1 MPYQVCAFKIDNRRC
16 SALTKKACM
25 RCHFFKT
32 EEEVKVSREK
42 AEARI
47 RSLSPQKQREIA
59 DKYIFGGEDDEP

>member
-1 MPYQVCAFKIDNRRC
+1 
-16 SALTKKACM
+16 M